1 MKKIVGVLGILA
13 VLLGCSG
20 NVAFAADISM
30 PIFYENVSQL
40 GQVEITSETSVG
52 VMEDGISVL
61 AEGNKSVNLA
71 DMESIA
77 LNDAQVVAS
86 DILSKGRATG
96 SITWDIPS
104 GATAKGKTPFF
115 MEAGESITL
124 NFSYSPRTASVD
136 FGLIAPNGRFY
147 YIAGKDGSINQ
158 TINLD
163 MRGEYYLAIRNNSST
178 TVSVYGFVNY

>member
-1 MKKIVGVLGILA
+1 MKKIAGILGVFA
-13 VLLGCSG
+13 VFLGCFC
-20 NVAFAADISM
+20 NVAFAADVKT
-30 PIFYENVSQL
+30 PIFYENISQL
-40 GQVEITSETSVG
+40 EQVEITSETSVRLAK
-52 VMEDGISVL
+52 DGTAFL
-61 AEGNKSVNLA
+61 AGENKSVNLA
-71 DMESIA
+71 DMENIA
-77 LNDAQVVAS
+77 LDDAQFVAS

-104 GATAKGKTPFF
+104 GAIGKGKTAFS

-124 NFSYSPRTASVD
+124 NFSYSPKTASVD

-147 YIAGKDGSINQ
+147 HMAGKDGSINQ

-163 MRGEYYLAIRNNSST
+163 MRGEYYLAIRNNSSN